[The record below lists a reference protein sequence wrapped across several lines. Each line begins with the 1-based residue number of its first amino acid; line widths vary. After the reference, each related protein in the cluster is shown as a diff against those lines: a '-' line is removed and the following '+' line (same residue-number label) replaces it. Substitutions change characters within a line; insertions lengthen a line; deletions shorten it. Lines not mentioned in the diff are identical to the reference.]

1 MWQRRTE
8 RHSNPEVDFPMSS
21 PNAPEP
27 KQNPEQVPIVE
38 HVSGAHE
45 LLNALRKRIG
55 EHPELAEAIAKLESA
70 LNILTVKTG
79 GML

>member
-1 MWQRRTE
+1 MPSQNT
-8 RHSNPEVDFPMSS
+8 
-21 PNAPEP
+21 PEP
-27 KQNPEQVPIVE
+27 KPNAEHAPVVE

-45 LLNALRKRIG
+45 WLNALRKRIG

>member
-1 MWQRRTE
+1 MPPQTT
-8 RHSNPEVDFPMSS
+8 
-21 PNAPEP
+21 PEP
-27 KQNPEQVPIVE
+27 RQNREHAPVVE

>member
-1 MWQRRTE
+1 MR
-8 RHSNPEVDFPMSS
+8 S
-21 PNAPEP
+21 
-27 KQNPEQVPIVE
+27 QNPEPRQNPEHAPLVE
-38 HVSGAHE
+38 HVSSAHE

-55 EHPELAEAIAKLESA
+55 EHPELAQAIAKLESA

>member
-1 MWQRRTE
+1 MPSQ
-8 RHSNPEVDFPMSS
+8 
-21 PNAPEP
+21 NAPEP
-27 KQNPEQVPIVE
+27 KQNPEHLPVVE

>member
-1 MWQRRTE
+1 MPLQ
-8 RHSNPEVDFPMSS
+8 
-21 PNAPEP
+21 NAPEP
-27 KQNPEQVPIVE
+27 KQNPEHAPVVE

>member
-1 MWQRRTE
+1 
-8 RHSNPEVDFPMSS
+8 MSS

-27 KQNPEQVPIVE
+27 KQNPEHAPIVE
-38 HVSGAHE
+38 HVSRAHE

>member
-1 MWQRRTE
+1 MEWQDE
-8 RHSNPEVDFPMSS
+8 PEPKSNPEH
-21 PNAPEP
+21 AP
-27 KQNPEQVPIVE
+27 VVE

-45 LLNALRKRIG
+45 RLKALRKRIG
-55 EHPELAEAIAKLESA
+55 EHPELAEAISKLESA

>member
-1 MWQRRTE
+1 MPTQ
-8 RHSNPEVDFPMSS
+8 
-21 PNAPEP
+21 NAPEP
-27 KQNPEQVPIVE
+27 KPNAENAPVVE
-38 HVSGAHE
+38 HVSAAHE

-55 EHPELAEAIAKLESA
+55 EHPELAGAIAKLESA

>member
-1 MWQRRTE
+1 MPSQDARE
-8 RHSNPEVDFPMSS
+8 PK
-21 PNAPEP
+21 PNADHAP
-27 KQNPEQVPIVE
+27 VVE

>member
-1 MWQRRTE
+1 MPSQNT
-8 RHSNPEVDFPMSS
+8 
-21 PNAPEP
+21 PEP
-27 KQNPEQVPIVE
+27 KPNAEHAPVVE

-70 LNILTVKTG
+70 LNILTVRTG

>member
-1 MWQRRTE
+1 MPSENT
-8 RHSNPEVDFPMSS
+8 PKPK
-21 PNAPEP
+21 PNAEHAP
-27 KQNPEQVPIVE
+27 VVE